1 MRWKCQWAW
10 PWQYSRWDAV
20 DYGAWATMTYDPLRL
35 AWWRCSF
42 IRNEKVWYLK
52 LFGFELLGERP

>member
-1 MRWKCQWAW
+1 
-10 PWQYSRWDAV
+10 
-20 DYGAWATMTYDPLRL
+20 MTYDPLRL